1 MENQTEKVYKP
12 RARKVPGG
20 ESISIVDDSKPHEP
34 IVLREIKEDI
44 PKAPK
49 WVLTESGWEMQ

>member
-1 MENQTEKVYKP
+1 MESQTEKVYKP

-20 ESISIVDDSKPHEP
+20 ELIQSADESELNEP
-34 IVLREIKEDI
+34 ILLREIKQDI

-49 WVLTESGWEMQ
+49 WVLAESGWEQQ

>member
-1 MENQTEKVYKP
+1 MESQTEKVYKP

-20 ESISIVDDSKPHEP
+20 ESIQATDDSKPNEP
-34 IVLREIKEDI
+34 IALREVKQDI

-49 WVLTESGWEMQ
+49 WVLTESGWEQQ

>member
-1 MENQTEKVYKP
+1 MESQTEKVYKP

-20 ESISIVDDSKPHEP
+20 EFIQSADHSELNEP
-34 IVLREIKEDI
+34 IVLREIKQDI

-49 WVLTESGWEMQ
+49 WVLTDSGWEQR